1 MTETSTPL
9 KYLDKALGVLRNLG
23 LIKSEPEAAPVVALI
38 ERIAEY
44 DQDKTAAIARTLT
57 QASLFNEV
65 VRDQISAM
73 DIGER
78 YQTITKA
85 FDSIRD
91 DAKRMVE
98 QVEDGDIDTFERL
111 SNLWMKITRGD
122 IPSRFEKIKDT
133 YLEVAEA
140 SRDQIDREQT
150 ILAAYQDFRVA
161 LKESQVLGFQ
171 LLKIA
176 DAQLATAKSHL
187 EGAAAELAADES
199 GDNEVR
205 AKLELARDLKLKA
218 LQDED
223 KRYQIAKDLAENL
236 SIAYGTTEVVMARLT
251 QITDCKERV
260 YSQAVTFFGTNETVF
275 TALSAS
281 FTGLHGLHESTQT
294 LEAMKEGI
302 NKSLETLGEVGSDIQ
317 EAALKAGYGPTIR
330 AESVKSLV
338 DAVVGFQE
346 RSLLIIQEMRELSTK
361 NEAELTAAVEDGK
374 RRFVALQTNAAT
386 VPAIT
391 AGTSE

>member
-44 DQDKTAAIARTLT
+44 NPDKTAAIARTLA

-111 SNLWMKITRGD
+111 SNIWMKITRGD

-205 AKLELARDLKLKA
+205 AMLELARDLKLKA

-346 RSLLIIQEMRELSTK
+346 RSLLIVQEMRELSTK

-391 AGTSE
+391 SE

>member
-44 DQDKTAAIARTLT
+44 DQDKTAVIARTLT

>member
-38 ERIAEY
+38 DRIAQY
-44 DQDKTAAIARTLT
+44 DQDKAAAIARTLT
-57 QASLFNEV
+57 QATLFNEV

-91 DAKRMVE
+91 DSKRMVE

-111 SNLWMKITRGD
+111 SNIWMKITRGD

-133 YLEVAEA
+133 YLEVAQA
-140 SRDQIDREQT
+140 SREQIDREQT
-150 ILAAYQDFRVA
+150 ILTAYQDFRVA
-161 LKESQVLGFQ
+161 LKEAQVLGFQ

-176 DAQLATAKSHL
+176 DGQLATAKSEL
-187 EGAAAELAADES
+187 EAAAATLQSDES
-199 GDNEVR
+199 GDNETR
-205 AKLELARDLKLKA
+205 ARLELARDLKLKA

-281 FTGLHGLHESTQT
+281 FTGMHGLHESTQT

-302 NKSLETLGEVGSDIQ
+302 NKSLETLGEVGSEIQ
-317 EAALKAGYGPTIR
+317 EAALKAGYGPTVR
-330 AESVKSLV
+330 AESVKMLV

-346 RSLLIIQEMRELSTK
+346 RSYLIIEEMRELSTK
-361 NEAELTAAVEDGK
+361 NEIELTAAVEDGK

-391 AGTSE
+391 DSTNG